1 MRRYFV
7 IALLNRLHMV
17 TKYLQKD
24 REQNLMKIT
33 NRIYYSFQWVIHAFY
48 LFRSIKRYMVLYFY
62 LFYLFNLEPMK
73 KKHMTE
79 EEIALK
85 KSEIARR
92 RKHQSIQRA
101 EQDKVNLYFENIGN
115 SFSRK

>member
-1 MRRYFV
+1 
-7 IALLNRLHMV
+7 
-17 TKYLQKD
+17 
-24 REQNLMKIT
+24 
-33 NRIYYSFQWVIHAFY
+33 
-48 LFRSIKRYMVLYFY
+48 
-62 LFYLFNLEPMK
+62 MK

-101 EQDKVNLYFENIGN
+101 EQDKVNLYFEILTIVFSGN
-115 SFSRK
+115 KAYYFM

>member
-1 MRRYFV
+1 
-7 IALLNRLHMV
+7 
-17 TKYLQKD
+17 
-24 REQNLMKIT
+24 
-33 NRIYYSFQWVIHAFY
+33 
-48 LFRSIKRYMVLYFY
+48 
-62 LFYLFNLEPMK
+62 MK

-101 EQDKVNLYFENIGN
+101 EQDKVNLYFENFDD